1 MLYRAKFIVI
11 SFPFK
16 MSVYQFDSILEGDGP
31 AEDES
36 RDLADAESG
45 RGNAVLDGLGRF
57 GVEGLY
63 RA

>member
-1 MLYRAKFIVI
+1 MLYRAKFYVI

-16 MSVYQFDSILEGDGP
+16 ISVYQFDSILEGDGP

-45 RGNAVLDGLGRF
+45 CGNAVLYGVGRF